1 MLLLRKGVAFPEREA
16 IPLVLLSEGMYCQ
29 KLPEAGK
36 TYKTCKIHHSKVPDA
51 PQEAPGG
58 PQVDPRR
65 PPGGFQEHPQVAH
78 AREVGS
84 II

>member
-1 MLLLRKGVAFPEREA
+1 M
-16 IPLVLLSEGMYCQ
+16 
-29 KLPEAGK
+29 PEAYRNGK
-36 TYKTCKIHHSKVPDA
+36 DVQNMCKIAHAKAPGG

-65 PPGGFQEHPQVAH
+65 PPGGFQEHPQVAD